1 MKPALL
7 IVEDEP
13 DMRAALCDL
22 LGDERCRVVSAAD
35 GAAGLRL
42 IEREV
47 PALVVTDLRMAVMN
61 GWDFVEE
68 ILARDDLRNLP
79 VLVFSADPRRP
90 SSLPGSISTFTK
102 PDDLDRLVAAVHAI
116 LAADRV
122 RRRPAHVR
130 RRGATS
136 TSTSPST
143 WGRRRSARRGR

>member
-22 LGDERCRVVSAAD
+22 LAEERCRVLSAAD

-61 GWDFVEE
+61 GWDFVDE

-90 SSLPGSISTFTK
+90 ASLPGTISTFTK

-116 LAADRV
+116 LAAGRE
-122 RRRPAHVR
+122 RRRPAHAR
-130 RRGATS
+130 RRGAA
-136 TSTSPST
+136 ST